1 MSRLSWGEYALQ
13 LAKTASTRSEDL
25 NFKVGACA
33 LRFDK
38 SVAAVGY
45 NGAPRGVNI
54 DWTNRDERR
63 KRVIHAETN
72 CLAYCRPN
80 EIELIAVTLLPCSSC
95 LNLIASYGIKRVIF
109 GEIYQRDDFA
119 FQLAKEYGI
128 VLEQITKLE
137 DKCL

>member
-1 MSRLSWGEYALQ
+1 MSRLSWGEYAFE
-13 LAKTASTRSEDL
+13 LAKTASIRSEDL
-25 NFKVGACA
+25 HFKVGACA

-63 KRVIHAETN
+63 KRVIHAEMN
-72 CLAYCRPN
+72 ALSYCTPG

-109 GEIYQRDDFA
+109 GKIYQRDDFA
-119 FQLAKEYGI
+119 FQLAKEYNI
-128 VLEQITKLE
+128 ALEQIN
-137 DKCL
+137 

>member
-1 MSRLSWGEYALQ
+1 MNRLSWAEYALK
-13 LAKTASTRSEDL
+13 LAETASIRSSDP
-25 NFKVGACA
+25 FVKVGACA

-45 NGAPRGVNI
+45 NGPPRGIEI

-63 KRVIHAETN
+63 KRVIHAEAN
-72 CLAYCRPN
+72 CLTYCKPN

-109 GEIYQRDDFA
+109 NEIYQRDDFA

-128 VLEQITKLE
+128 MLEQIT
-137 DKCL
+137 